1 MGDDAEYEMERLAE
15 ERRDAEVCSQHS
27 GGDLLGVRRSD
38 LDKRFTDGMYC
49 AICGKAGG
57 LVEAA
62 VVDENKS
69 VMVCGECLEKH
80 GEELEEEVEEVE
92 PTGHYG
98 SEDYLPLDLS
108 APRLIALLRD
118 IERIRQEHELTARLT
133 GENFNVFRILGL
145 STAEVRTH
153 SAFIAELLKPDGSH
167 GQGTTYL
174 DLFLQGL
181 SIEADA
187 FTAKGAKVKV
197 EFNIGGVNL
206 EEGTGGRI
214 DILLTDTGGR
224 HLVIENKVYAG
235 DQNCQLL
242 RYHNAY
248 PDALLFYLTLDGGK
262 PSDWSKGNKDFPIA
276 CISYR
281 EHILHWLNDCHKASI
296 MLPVVRETILQYE
309 NLIRML
315 TNQTTGDKVNED
327 AKKLILAHP
336 EMADAIAL
344 LGDAWNAILSQVE
357 RIVWDQTAC
366 LKRGFPLSNGVVLL
380 RSLPIID
387 GGGFVIAFHADRGK
401 NIGISDAERR
411 TYVAALQTVQ
421 PSSRQNAFWN
431 VGFFNP
437 NPFGLGEGIRQL
449 PKAKVLLLYNK
460 KEEMEKFVN
469 EVKRQADEVTESLLA
484 ELKKAI

>member
-1 MGDDAEYEMERLAE
+1 MDFD
-15 ERRDAEVCSQHS
+15 SQ
-27 GGDLLGVRRSD
+27 
-38 LDKRFTDGMYC
+38 
-49 AICGKAGG
+49 
-57 LVEAA
+57 
-62 VVDENKS
+62 
-69 VMVCGECLEKH
+69 
-80 GEELEEEVEEVE
+80 
-92 PTGHYG
+92 
-98 SEDYLPLDLS
+98 
-108 APRLIALLRD
+108 RLIALLHD
-118 IERIRQEHELTARLT
+118 IDRVRIEHELTARLT

-153 SAFIAELLKPDGSH
+153 SAFLAELLDPKGSH

-187 FTAKGAKVKV
+187 FTAKGARVRV
-197 EFNIGGVNL
+197 EFHIGEVNQ
-206 EEGTGGRI
+206 EASTGGRI
-214 DILLTDTGGR
+214 DIFLEDHQNR
-224 HLVIENKVYAG
+224 QIIIENKIYAG
-235 DQNCQLL
+235 DQKSQLL

-248 PDALLFYLTLDGGK
+248 PNAAIYYLTLNGDY
-262 PSDWSKGNKDFPIA
+262 PSNWSKGNNDYSVTP
-276 CISYR
+276 ISYQTD
-281 EHILHWLNDCHKASI
+281 ILHWLDDCHKASVS
-296 MLPVVRETILQYE
+296 LPVIRETILQYE
-309 NLIRML
+309 NLIRRL
-315 TNQTTGDKVNED
+315 THQTTGDKVIED
-327 AKKLILAHP
+327 AQKLILANP
-336 EMADAIAL
+336 TMVDAIAL
-344 LGDAWNAILSQVE
+344 LGEAWNAILSEVE
-357 RIVWDQTAC
+357 SAFRVQTAC
-366 LKRGFPLSNGVVLL
+366 LQKPKIPLGNGVFLL
-380 RSLPIID
+380 RGVPRD
-387 GGGFVIAFHADRGK
+387 VGGFVVAFHADRGT